1 MMDDNGLTQ
10 LVTQPSLPNN
20 TLYLSLCNNPSL
32 FRNVKVL
39 PDLADRDVVLVEG
52 NISPIVNKHTRRKIY
67 LLKRADWDGLRA
79 HMEGSYSAHA
89 EQETMDCEASVDV
102 ESRWKSFVQL
112 LNSGIEKFIPSK
124 IAKQKNH
131 LPVTLSQRN

>member
-1 MMDDNGLTQ
+1 MLFLWKAIFPQ
-10 LVTQPSLPNN
+10 SSSN
-20 TLYLSLCNNPSL
+20 THEERSTL
-32 FRNVKVL
+32 
-39 PDLADRDVVLVEG
+39 
-52 NISPIVNKHTRRKIY
+52 
-67 LLKRADWDGLRA
+67 DGLRA

-131 LPVTLSQRN
+131 LPVTMSQRN

>member
-1 MMDDNGLTQ
+1 MMYDDGLTQ

-52 NISPIVNKHTRRKIY
+52 NISPIVIKHTRRKIY

-79 HMEGSYSAHA
+79 HMEGSNSAHV
-89 EQETMDCEASVDV
+89 EKETMDCEASVDV
-102 ESRWKSFVQL
+102 ESRWNSFVQL

-124 IAKQKNH
+124 VAKQKNH

>member
-52 NISPIVNKHTRRKIY
+52 NISPIGIKRTRRKIY

-79 HMEGSYSAHA
+79 HMEGS
-89 EQETMDCEASVDV
+89 
-102 ESRWKSFVQL
+102 
-112 LNSGIEKFIPSK
+112 
-124 IAKQKNH
+124 
-131 LPVTLSQRN
+131 